1 MYKFS
6 ELPQSYEVHFM
17 INCIFQMRKLRHKEI
32 RYLAKGH
39 EANKWQSWYLN
50 LDAATVIVV
59 LYYLSV
65 KLKLPKQDQIRKQKI
80 PYLCSFQVSQIA
92 IN

>member
-1 MYKFS
+1 
-6 ELPQSYEVHFM
+6 M